1 MTSTVPQGKAIPS
14 QAQEQLDEL
23 YAAFDAAPIEPERR
37 AIGRDILV
45 KGS

>member
-1 MTSTVPQGKAIPS
+1 MTSTVSQGKAITS
-14 QAQEQLDEL
+14 QEQEQLDEL
-23 YAAFDAAPIEPERR
+23 YAAFDAAHMKSERR